1 MLPVCITW
9 NFRDPTASSDCTCRS
24 SRQPSHH
31 DEFDYH
37 DFLLSCITASVSG
50 TLPQFL
56 RCWESRWH
64 SLHLS
69 ARPASFFL
77 PHPFLPTVEG
87 CSHCSPAHCRGVWP
101 RQLLCPWLALPQAV
115 WLAKGSLICGSH
127 HCHHK
132 RNHWLFLFS
141 VLLAYISYRR
151 DQFHY
156 DIPVHVCDTF
166 CYIDPSYHLLSP
178 FPPWFLFSS

>member
-1 MLPVCITW
+1 MIHPLSIGPDLTGISTWKEEACDWPCTIGREEVWGFHASHRTQSQGTLGFFIGPKARSGSPMLPVCITW

-24 SRQPSHH
+24 SRQLSHH

-50 TLPQFL
+50 TLPQSL
-56 RCWESRWH
+56 QCWESRWH

-101 RQLLCPWLALPQAV
+101 RQLLCPWLALPQ
-115 WLAKGSLICGSH
+115 LCG
-127 HCHHK
+127 
-132 RNHWLFLFS
+132 
-141 VLLAYISYRR
+141 
-151 DQFHY
+151 
-156 DIPVHVCDTF
+156 
-166 CYIDPSYHLLSP
+166 
-178 FPPWFLFSS
+178 